1 MRVLGF
7 VFVLV
12 VVISWPGVQA
22 QEQAPTKE
30 PVKAESHD
38 NAAKPAESSP
48 AVDDAKVK
56 GSTFDSAYFNFTYE
70 LPKGWKAL
78 EDTARISAN
87 RSAQREQEDN
97 RAAEMTTPLPKKTS
111 IRPPTVKTTVKKGPG
126 LGSSRAALPA
136 RYSLMAASSNGLESL
151 ASPVLPRINI
161 WANQRVSALDNP
173 TDHAQF
179 LASGKRTQV
188 LMPVHEVILDGNKF
202 VRVDVI
208 TPTGEYVS
216 EFVSVIREYLVGFDF
231 RAQSE
236 RELAEM
242 TETMKTLKF
251 R

>member
-22 QEQAPTKE
+22 QGQAPTKE

-38 NAAKPAESSP
+38 NAAKPAESGP

-87 RSAQREQEDN
+87 RSAQREQEED
-97 RAAEMTTPLPKKTS
+97 RAAEMTRPLPKKAST
-111 IRPPTVKTTVKKGPG
+111 RPATPKKAPGPSG
-126 LGSSRAALPA
+126 SRAPLPLS
-136 RYSLMAASSNGLESL
+136 YSLMVASSSPVESL
-151 ASPVLPRINI
+151 ASPVLPRINV
-161 WANQRVSALDNP
+161 WAHQRVGALETPN
-173 TDHAQF
+173 DHALF
-179 LASGKRTQV
+179 LAANKRGQV
-188 LMPVHEVILDGNKF
+188 LRPPEEISLDGHSF
-202 VRVDVI
+202 VRVEVVA
-208 TPTGEYVS
+208 PTGEYIS
-216 EFVSVIREYLVGFDF
+216 EFVSVIKDCLVGFDF
-231 RAQSE
+231 RAQSQKE
-236 RELAEM
+236 MADLA
-242 TETMKTLKF
+242 ETMKTLKF

>member
-30 PVKAESHD
+30 PVKGESHD
-38 NAAKPAESSP
+38 NAAKPAESNS

-87 RSAQREQEDN
+87 RSAQREQEED
-97 RAAEMTTPLPKKTS
+97 RAAEMKTPLPKKAST
-111 IRPPTVKTTVKKGPG
+111 RPAMPKKGPG
-126 LGSSRAALPA
+126 PSSSRAPLPLS
-136 RYSLMAASSNGLESL
+136 YSLMVASSSPVESL

-188 LMPVHEVILDGNKF
+188 LMPVHEVTLNGNKF